1 MYNQPSH
8 EMKCKSQFGKRLNNK
23 HVKILCDNS
32 PINAMGGTK
41 SPSCNQVAY
50 DIRDWCV
57 NNNTW
62 LTATH
67 IAGVENTEADEESW
81 LFSDHTE
88 WALKREIF
96 PQITTYWGIPEIYL
110 FVSWLNTQLPRFV
123 SWKCDPASCFVDAF
137 IIRWDSL
144 YIYAFPP
151 FCQINRCLKKNL
163 EEQVPQGIMIL
174 PLWSTQVWWP
184 QLLRMII
191 AIPFVLPKHQ
201 DLLSLSHS
209 PQKFHPLGKKLTMLA
224 FLLSGG
230 SGDFTSSYKAHHG
243 YMAKWNKE
251 KIQYI
256 HKKMAKL
263 LYSEA
268 NQSYSTTCSTCAWL
282 SHSTISTR
290 PYIQCRQRCQKYLSS
305 YVTSEDGTCVGKH
318 PPVSRLM
325 IGVFQEKPPR
335 PKYTEIWDVSI
346 VLVYLQSLSPV
357 NTLLLKEL
365 ALKLVVLIFFSLRQ
379 KRSDCTFVEYWPH
392 GFFK

>member
-96 PQITTYWGIPEIYL
+96 PQITTHWGIPEIYL

-137 IIRWDSL
+137 TIRWDSL

-209 PQKFHPLGKKLTMLA
+209 PQKFHPLRKKLWT
-224 FLLSGG
+224 
-230 SGDFTSSYKAHHG
+230 
-243 YMAKWNKE
+243 
-251 KIQYI
+251 
-256 HKKMAKL
+256 
-263 LYSEA
+263 
-268 NQSYSTTCSTCAWL
+268 
-282 SHSTISTR
+282 
-290 PYIQCRQRCQKYLSS
+290 
-305 YVTSEDGTCVGKH
+305 
-318 PPVSRLM
+318 
-325 IGVFQEKPPR
+325 VF
-335 PKYTEIWDVSI
+335 
-346 VLVYLQSLSPV
+346 
-357 NTLLLKEL
+357 
-365 ALKLVVLIFFSLRQ
+365 
-379 KRSDCTFVEYWPH
+379 
-392 GFFK
+392 

>member
-1 MYNQPSH
+1 MFTLFFSPPDNPLSVQFCKGEIYGHTDTFYNFSD
-8 EMKCKSQFGKRLNNK
+8 KAFGKLNYLDFSIIWT
-23 HVKILCDNS
+23 HSSGPIFQQTILFTLS
-32 PINAMGGTK
+32 WTI
-41 SPSCNQVAY
+41 SF
-50 DIRDWCV
+50 
-57 NNNTW
+57 
-62 LTATH
+62 LF
-67 IAGVENTEADEESW
+67 IA
-81 LFSDHTE
+81 L
-88 WALKREIF
+88 
-96 PQITTYWGIPEIYL
+96 
-110 FVSWLNTQLPRFV
+110 
-123 SWKCDPASCFVDAF
+123 
-137 IIRWDSL
+137 SL
-144 YIYAFPP
+144 YMSGNSHLYFFVQLDHA
-151 FCQINRCLKKNL
+151 
-163 EEQVPQGIMIL
+163 
-174 PLWSTQVWWP
+174 LWSTQVWWP